1 MNGYK
6 RNAAVLIAVMLLLI
20 FSGTRSYAAPTVA
33 DGGRQIGRGFAD
45 IFRATGA
52 AFRKSGKAAGKGFKQ
67 AGKETGRAFK
77 QMGKDIGR
85 AFSGKN

>member
-1 MNGYK
+1 MNRCK
-6 RNAAVLIAVMLLLI
+6 RNSAILIAAMLLMI
-20 FSGTRSYAAPTVA
+20 FSGTQAYADPTFT

-45 IFRATGA
+45 IFSATGS
-52 AFRKSGKAAGKGFKQ
+52 AFKKSGKAVGKGFKQ
-67 AGKETGRAFK
+67 AGKDTGRAFK